1 MEMMILNNETVINYI
16 YNQVDKDSDYEDEN
30 GGNYDIFRSPD
41 TPDAEGFILSPSE
54 EFSDSDDNSIT
65 YSV

>member
-30 GGNYDIFRSPD
+30 GGNYDI
-41 TPDAEGFILSPSE
+41 E
-54 EFSDSDDNSIT
+54 
-65 YSV
+65 V